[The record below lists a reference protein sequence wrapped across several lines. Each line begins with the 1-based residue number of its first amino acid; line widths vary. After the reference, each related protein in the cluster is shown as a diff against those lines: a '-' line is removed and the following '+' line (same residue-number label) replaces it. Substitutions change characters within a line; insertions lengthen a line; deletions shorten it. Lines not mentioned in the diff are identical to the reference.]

1 MPAWL
6 KDWLPLVTLLIGV
19 GAHKL
24 FSHAAGLLERERLA
38 KTFKDAKE
46 YDRERGEDKAELGRA
61 LGDLKRDLTGA
72 RRAIRDEL
80 NGIGKRVDAATAAAH
95 LAVQNAD
102 HALQQIEEIRSI
114 FELQFEHIDEK
125 VPPLQRQL
133 EVWTDIARSIAVNTH
148 AILSDLQNMRG
159 EIDRIKNR
167 LP

>member
-1 MPAWL
+1 MPAW
-6 KDWLPLVTLLIGV
+6 VQGLLWPVLGLIVAVGIPMWVV
-19 GAHKL
+19 GALKL
-24 FSHAAGLLERERLA
+24 FEKDRVEKIIKEALKEPLEGI
-38 KTFKDAKE
+38 KKDIS
-46 YDRERGEDKAELGRA
+46 
-61 LGDLKRDLTGA
+61 GA
-72 RRAIRDEL
+72 RRALKDQMDGL
-80 NGIGKRVDAATAAAH
+80 GKRVDAATAAAH

-159 EIDRIKNR
+159 EIDRIKDR